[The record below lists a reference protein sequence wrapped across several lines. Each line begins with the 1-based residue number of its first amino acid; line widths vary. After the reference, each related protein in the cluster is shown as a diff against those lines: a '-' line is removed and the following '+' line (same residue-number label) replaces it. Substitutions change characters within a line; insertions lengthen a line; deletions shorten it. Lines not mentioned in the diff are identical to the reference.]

1 MNVHEYRTSSG
12 KAQREFAWSYRRD
25 RGSELILVLFT
36 ERPGQSC
43 GMRTK
48 KSLNI
53 LSRTMGKFEGM
64 KRKPSIDRLIL
75 IVQDEHVLSVAAV
88 SAKAQQRL
96 SMINGVGGW
105 DMSGET

>member
-1 MNVHEYRTSSG
+1 
-12 KAQREFAWSYRRD
+12 
-25 RGSELILVLFT
+25 
-36 ERPGQSC
+36 
-43 GMRTK
+43 
-48 KSLNI
+48 
-53 LSRTMGKFEGM
+53 M